1 MSRPAKF
8 ALFAGLQ
15 VSWILAA
22 IYALNLLGGLD
33 AALARALGLEADA
46 ATLRAHPL
54 LQYFAIAA
62 LGFGVA
68 WTSVDLG
75 RPAWRTLVA
84 GGAFVQ
90 VFTLCGVL
98 ALFGSFFSPW
108 LPALATVA
116 AWVVGVSYARSEH
129 GRRREAVESIFS
141 TRISPESGAAL
152 AAGRTALGDV
162 AAGQARDLTL
172 VICEIFN
179 HGQLLDAL
187 SPADYLRL
195 TNAFL
200 ERTADA
206 LRAAGGCVVSCNG
219 EGVTAVFGGPVLGQG
234 NHAAAGCRA
243 ALEVARRVG
252 VLNDEWT
259 RERNGAA
266 ESTNGIIPADG
277 AAIALAFPGCDVRIG
292 VNSGEMV
299 TGRFGPAARDAAEET
314 LAGYGVAGEEV
325 AFTRRLCAA
334 NLVYGSTILLGAQTY
349 ELAEAEMEARPLE
362 LLRRRV
368 GDDWL
373 EVYELLGEPNALSE
387 IDHRRRELFWNGV
400 IFYRE
405 RRLTEALEHFV
416 QARLLDDRVDG
427 PLDFYIRRIDAL
439 RQQNPAHEW
448 ETTRMLHSL

>member
-1 MSRPAKF
+1 M
-8 ALFAGLQ
+8 FAGLQ
-15 VSWILAA
+15 VSWVLAA
-22 IYALNLLGGLD
+22 IYALNLFGGAD
-33 AALARALGLEADA
+33 AALARALGLATDA

-68 WTSVDLG
+68 WTSVNLS
-75 RPAWRTLVA
+75 RRIWRALVA
-84 GGAFVQ
+84 AGAFVQ

-98 ALFGSFFSPW
+98 ALFGEFFSPW

-116 AWVVGVSYARSEH
+116 AFLVGVYYARSES

-141 TRISPESGAAL
+141 ARISPESGVAL

-187 SPADYLRL
+187 LPADYLRL
-195 TNAFL
+195 TNTFL
-200 ERTADA
+200 DRAADA
-206 LRAAGGCVVSCNG
+206 LTAGGGCVVSCNG
-219 EGVTAVFGGPVLGQG
+219 EGVTAIFGGPILSPG
-234 NHAAAGCRA
+234 NHAVAGCRA
-243 ALEVARRVG
+243 ALEVARRVRA
-252 VLNDEWT
+252 LNDEWT
-259 RERNGAA
+259 RARHGAA
-266 ESTNGIIPADG
+266 ESANGIIPADG
-277 AAIALAFPGCDVRIG
+277 VAAVALEFPGCDVRIG

-299 TGRFGPAARDAAEET
+299 TGRFGPTTGEASAA

-373 EVYELLGEPNALSE
+373 EVYELLGQPDELSE
-387 IDHRRRELFWNGV
+387 VDHRRRELFWNGV

-405 RRLTEALEHFV
+405 RRLTEALDHFV
-416 QARLLDDRVDG
+416 QARMLDDRADG

-439 RQQNPAHEW
+439 RQQNPTHEW